1 MLKLFHCVDMV
12 IKGQD
17 YLLIGILECMKSL
30 KLFLSII
37 CPISKTVL
45 LKRNSNIEIS
55 KIICTPITEL
65 NEF

>member
-1 MLKLFHCVDMV
+1 MLRLFHCEDMV
-12 IKGQD
+12 IKGQG
-17 YLLIGILECMKSL
+17 YLLIGKLECMKSL

-37 CPISKTVL
+37 CPISKTTL
-45 LKRNSNIEIS
+45 LKRNSNIEIN